1 MQYEEIV
8 VQSLQVIPGEEYTR
22 VINYIKDFANNA
34 NGDLDDAYLAGV
46 TLKLGVPLLQ
56 DAEEDVK
63 SVAKELDALY
73 GDKAANAVV
82 AFMGHGNP
90 DEYDTYKA
98 NVRYTE
104 LEVELQKYSKNY
116 FVGTVD
122 MMDNFKTNVY
132 ARMQAAGITSGKV
145 YCTPLMSIDG
155 DHGHNDMA
163 GDDDD
168 NWQEGVGFTP
178 NEEGEVEDTSWKMY
192 FHHQRLKS
200 TATPVRVLSSQEI
213 SEQGIS
219 TFDAALTRMMPQAS
233 MAPNSMGTFL
243 RLNGLGNKYILI
255 LINGQKLTGD
265 ISNNVDLN
273 RINMSRVKRIEVL
286 DGAASSLYGSDAIAG
301 VINIITDQPTQNLVS
316 VTSDTKVS
324 GHGVL
329 TEAVTLDIY
338 KNGFGSYTSFTHD
351 RADSYQTTDL
361 EYKKGSDT
369 ETQQTIAPFFTGY
382 RSNIIGQKFTYTPNQ
397 HIALN
402 AGLDYSY
409 KITDRPETR
418 SDVTG
423 GTDYEMR
430 YKGFRWNQGGI
441 YKFNSKNSLQA
452 DFTVDRF
459 RYGKEY
465 DVETKDYA
473 IGDYVQSKK
482 QRSMDGELKAILGLT
497 GNSTTIFGADWRKDY
512 LTATSGNINQHV
524 YSLAAYAQH
533 EHKLFKYFTA
543 TLGLRMTHH
552 KTFNNHLT
560 PKVTLMYAPGNF
572 RFRAT
577 YSAGFRAPGLDELYY
592 HYFSVNRGKAQI
604 SFGNKNLKPE
614 KSNYFSLNAEYR
626 DEVIAVSVTGYLN
639 RINDMVIKQNISIDD
654 ASRTMLMQEFPE
666 MTQDQA
672 SKMVSYALYQNS
684 DKGDVKGLQLN
695 VSANIFPG
703 FNLSANYVYTYA
715 RTKSDDEWT
724 LLERS
729 IRHAATITAN
739 YHHSWG
745 RYALNV
751 NLNGRLQS
759 KTYYP
764 DYEDAPGFGVWNLHT
779 THTIQCGRWVVFKPV
794 IGIDNIFDKVDRR
807 IDSSTRKYALYS
819 PGRMLVVGGVIK
831 LWQ

>member
-1 MQYEEIV
+1 M
-8 VQSLQVIPGEEYTR
+8 R
-22 VINYIKDFANNA
+22 YIK
-34 NGDLDDAYLAGV
+34 LIVLAVALLSGGAAFSQIHRMERKDSSAVHRTYNLNPVVV
-46 TLKLGVPLLQ
+46 TG
-56 DAEEDVK
+56 
-63 SVAKELDALY
+63 
-73 GDKAANAVV
+73 
-82 AFMGHGNP
+82 
-90 DEYDTYKA
+90 
-98 NVRYTE
+98 
-104 LEVELQKYSKNY
+104 
-116 FVGTVD
+116 
-122 MMDNFKTNVY
+122 
-132 ARMQAAGITSGKV
+132 SG
-145 YCTPLMSIDG
+145 
-155 DHGHNDMA
+155 
-163 GDDDD
+163 
-168 NWQEGVGFTP
+168 
-178 NEEGEVEDTSWKMY
+178 
-192 FHHQRLKS
+192 HHQRLKS
-200 TATPVRVLSSQEI
+200 TATPVHVLSSQEI
-213 SEQGIS
+213 KEQGIA

-351 RADSYQTTDL
+351 RADSYQTT
-361 EYKKGSDT
+361 
-369 ETQQTIAPFFTGY
+369 APFFTGY
-382 RSNIIGQKFTYTPNQ
+382 RSNIIGQKFTYAPNQ
-397 HIALN
+397 HMALN

-430 YKGFRWNQGGI
+430 YKGFRWNLGGI

-452 DFTVDRF
+452 DLTVDRF

-465 DVETKDYA
+465 DVDLADKGFPLGT
-473 IGDYVQSKK
+473 YVQSKK

-533 EHKLFKYFTA
+533 EQKLFKDFTA
-543 TLGLRMTHH
+543 TLGLRLTHH
-552 KTFNNHLT
+552 ETFNNHLT

-715 RTKSDDEWT
+715 RTKSGDEWT

-729 IRHAATITAN
+729 IRHAATIAAN

-819 PGRMLVVGGVIK
+819 PGRMFVVGGVIK